1 MNNRLAI
8 TAVAVYLAMAAVAAY
23 VATLGKFG
31 GIYIVA
37 LTLPWSLFG
46 VLVLDAID
54 PKLLDNVAWGIGIS
68 FVGVVANGFII
79 FRLFSGRGAK
89 DRSEH
94 AG

>member
-31 GIYIVA
+31 GVYLVA
-37 LTLPWSLFG
+37 YTFPWSMFG
-46 VLVLDAID
+46 VFILDAID

-68 FVGVVANGFII
+68 FVGVVANSFII
-79 FRLFSGRGAK
+79 FRLFSRRGAK
-89 DRSEH
+89 DGSEH
-94 AG
+94 AA